1 MDFREVEQMSRR
13 IHEDEYMSSDIWKY
27 NVSEPEYKRG
37 SRHNKIGMWIM
48 FIFYGIVLVQVIH
61 AMMVLPFF
69 PIPFAI
75 LLGLGFIVYV
85 AWRAT

>member
-1 MDFREVEQMSRR
+1 MSRR

-61 AMMVLPFF
+61 AMIVLPFF

-85 AWRAT
+85 AWRAS